1 MLIDIERL
9 PKEGLTLSKDFEF
22 LSEDLVEES
31 AVFLRPAHADLVVKK
46 TGDEIQIKGRLTA
59 VLSFVC
65 SRCLSPYQFPV
76 DSAFDLVFL
85 PEELEQAKDELD
97 EDDIDRG
104 FYCGGSI
111 DIDEVILEQ
120 LNLTFPVKPLC
131 TPACEGLCAVC
142 GQIRHSGQCGCQV
155 KGPEPRTDRIK
166 SLNKR

>member
-9 PKEGLTLSKDFEF
+9 PKEGLSLSKDFEF
-22 LSEDLVEES
+22 LNEDLVEES
-31 AVFLRPAHADLVVKK
+31 AVFLRPAHADLVVKRA
-46 TGDEIQIKGRLTA
+46 GDEIQIKGRLTA
-59 VLSFVC
+59 MLSFVC

-85 PEELEQAKDELD
+85 PEELEDAKDELED
-97 EDDIDRG
+97 DDIDRA
-104 FYCGGSI
+104 FYYGGSI
-111 DIDEVILEQ
+111 DIAEVVLEQ

-131 TPACEGLCAVC
+131 SPACEGLCAVC

-155 KGPEPRTDRIK
+155 KEPEARTERIK

>member
-31 AVFLRPAHADLVVKK
+31 AVFLQPAHADVVIKK
-46 TGDEIQIKGRLTA
+46 VGDEISIKGRITA
-59 VLSFVC
+59 CLSFVC

-85 PEELEQAKDELD
+85 LEELEEAKDELD
-97 EDDIDRG
+97 EDDIDQSI
-104 FYCGGSI
+104 YYGGSV
-111 DIDEVILEQ
+111 DLAEVILEQ

-131 TPACEGLCAVC
+131 SADCEGLCAVC
-142 GQIRHSGQCGCQV
+142 GQIRQAGQCGCQV
-155 KGPEPRTDRIK
+155 NEPDVPGDRPK
-166 SLNKR
+166 PLVKR

>member
-31 AVFLRPAHADLVVKK
+31 AVFLRPAHADLVIKK
-46 TGDEIQIKGRLTA
+46 IGDEIQIKGILTA

-85 PEELEQAKDELD
+85 PEELEEAKDELD

-111 DIDEVILEQ
+111 DVSEVILEQ

-131 TPACEGLCAVC
+131 SPACEGLCAVC

-155 KGPEPRTDRIK
+155 KEPEPRTDRIK